1 MPSETSI
8 RSTWS
13 DKWFP
18 ALMGGFGV
26 LMGFAVFVLLRKEKV
41 GQEDQALLEFLAF
54 LAGLLAAAVTSFF
67 IESVRARVEGKDAS
81 AHASVGRVI
90 GLLILLGLF
99 EIFVLGAEAGTKL
112 VVGGG
117 TIEFLE
123 GIFSKGIS
131 DLANRVQLAL
141 FGGLWVLLGAM
152 TAWAAAGAI
161 AISPALSWRRALAS
175 SMLSVLKGL
184 VLVAGIAL
192 LYVCAVRLLYTAYV
206 LAFHP
211 DDYRPGFDVLFNDV
225 REQHSINGMGYVISL
240 IATGLASGVEAVAHA
255 GRWGGL
261 GVVAAVA
268 GVVAALVG
276 VHRGREPSGVFSNG
290 VRFGLGGAQV
300 PRRGAAPRG

>member
-192 LYVCAVRLLYTAYV
+192 LYVCAVRLLYT
-206 LAFHP
+206 
-211 DDYRPGFDVLFNDV
+211 
-225 REQHSINGMGYVISL
+225 
-240 IATGLASGVEAVAHA
+240 
-255 GRWGGL
+255 GR
-261 GVVAAVA
+261 
-268 GVVAALVG
+268 
-276 VHRGREPSGVFSNG
+276 
-290 VRFGLGGAQV
+290 
-300 PRRGAAPRG
+300 